1 MRDTWNRILWR
12 WLPFIGWMALIY
24 WLSDQPQLPHPAR
37 RLGLSDYLFDYGAH
51 AGAFGLLALL
61 AWRAFSPAA
70 PEHENATSARSRGRW
85 TLWSAGLWALIYALL
100 DEAHQRFVPGRWSSW
115 RDWLADLA
123 GILIAMILLVTWI
136 RYESAIKGWWHA
148 MRAHRSSRR
157 GSRGRWAREG
167 ESSGSPNDQG

>member
-1 MRDTWNRILWR
+1 
-12 WLPFIGWMALIY
+12 
-24 WLSDQPQLPHPAR
+24 
-37 RLGLSDYLFDYGAH
+37 
-51 AGAFGLLALL
+51 
-61 AWRAFSPAA
+61 
-70 PEHENATSARSRGRW
+70 